1 MSSSLSERLQ
11 NVQVSEPTEA
21 GGLQVFG
28 LCWEQEAGLSYVTL
42 DDGLASGLLEV
53 TEVSSGGSVPALK
66 VTNKGDTMAFLM
78 AGEQL
83 AGGKQNR
90 VLNASIMV
98 GARTELPLP
107 VSCVEARPLGVSLG
121 AVRKHRQLV
130 AQPLAPPDA
139 RPRHPGLPLGGQADL
154 QARRSLAGSGQ
165 PVDQERLA
173 FADRL
178 SQQGLRGS
186 RGRPDARSWGN

>member
-1 MSSSLSERLQ
+1 MPSSLSERLQ
-11 NVQVSEPTEA
+11 HVQVSEPTEA

-28 LCWEQEAGLSYVTL
+28 LRWEQEGGLSYVTL

-53 TEVSSGGSVPALK
+53 TEVSSGGSVPTLK

-107 VSCVEARPLGVSLG
+107 VSCVERGRWAYRS
-121 AVRKHRQLV
+121 
-130 AQPLAPPDA
+130 AQF
-139 RPRHPGLPLGGQADL
+139 
-154 QARRSLAGSGQ
+154 GST
-165 PVDQERLA
+165 
-173 FADRL
+173 
-178 SQQGLRGS
+178 GS
-186 RGRPDARSWGN
+186 RRTATCAA

>member
-1 MSSSLSERLQ
+1 MPSSLSERLQ
-11 NVQVSEPTEA
+11 HVQVSEPTEA

-28 LCWEQEAGLSYVTL
+28 LRWEQEGGLSYVTL

-53 TEVSSGGSVPALK
+53 TEVSSGGSVPTLK

-98 GARTELPLP
+98 GARARSFRCRSAAWSAAAGPI
-107 VSCVEARPLGVSLG
+107 ARPSS
-121 AVRKHRQLV
+121 A
-130 AQPLAPPDA
+130 APA
-139 RPRHPGLPLGGQADL
+139 
-154 QARRSLAGSGQ
+154 ARRTATC
-165 PVDQERLA
+165 A
-173 FADRL
+173 A
-178 SQQGLRGS
+178 
-186 RGRPDARSWGN
+186 